1 MKKIIVLIALF
12 LLVPTFSYCQEATE
26 IQFIYINGSNNNDK
40 KMTDWFF
47 EGVQKMHPYMYSTF
61 NNSEFINQKFLDN
74 GKYKITQTPQAFFWG
89 DRSNQEIKTL
99 NSDLKLTKMFSPK
112 LAQTVRSLLAHYL
125 HDAIWVSHYRNMH
138 PVIEDL
144 HKQVMLNYK
153 NNKSVVLFGYSAGAF
168 VTYEYMFNKLP
179 DIDIAQFIEKTKLS
193 AEFKTFVKENKKQDT
208 CIDALVESGLAVYSA
223 DGKLVPNMSLENA
236 KNNYL
241 NIDKY
246 TCEYCIPDG
255 ALKGIVNFASPLVLF
270 YSDISNPE
278 YPLTYFNKLLYKYI
292 LENDM
297 FWLTVN
303 YADDP
308 LGYPTT
314 RNLSYK
320 DLKDKVDMEI
330 LPNEGFL
337 FSKSNVKSRRTFIG
351 AHTSYWDTAKKFSK
365 AVVDAYQ
372 EGYNLYND
380 NDL

>member
-1 MKKIIVLIALF
+1 MKKFFIIFILLF
-12 LLVPTFSYCQEATE
+12 LMSGPAYCNDAQE

-40 KMTDWFF
+40 KMTNWFF
-47 EGVQKMHPYMYSTF
+47 EGVQKMHPCMFEAF
-61 NNSEFINQKFLDN
+61 NNSTFIKEKFLKN
-74 GKYKITQTPQAFFWG
+74 GKYKISQLPQAFFWG
-89 DRSNQEIKTL
+89 DRSNEEIKSL
-99 NSDLKLTKMFSPK
+99 NSDLKMTKMFSPK
-112 LAQTVRSLLAHYL
+112 IAQTVRSLLAHYL

-138 PVIEDL
+138 PVIDDL

-179 DIDIAQFIEKTKLS
+179 DIDIIEFISLTKLS
-193 AEFKTFVKENKKQDT
+193 DEFKNFVKDNKQQNT

-236 KNNYL
+236 KENYL
-241 NIDKY
+241 KLDEY
-246 TCEYCIPDG
+246 TCKYCVPKG

-278 YPLTYFNKLLYKYI
+278 YPLTYFNKLLYKYL

-314 RNLSYK
+314 RNISYK
-320 DLKDKVDMEI
+320 DLKEKVNMEI
-330 LPNEGFL
+330 LPNKGFL
-337 FSKSNVKSRRTFIG
+337 FSKSNVKSRRTFMG

-365 AVVDAYQ
+365 SVVSAYE
-372 EGYNLYND
+372 EGYKLYNE